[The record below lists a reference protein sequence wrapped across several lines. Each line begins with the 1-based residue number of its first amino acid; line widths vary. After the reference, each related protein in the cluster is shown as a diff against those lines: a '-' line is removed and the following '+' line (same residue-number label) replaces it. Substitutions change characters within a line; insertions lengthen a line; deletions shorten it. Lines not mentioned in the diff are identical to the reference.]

1 MPGDK
6 GAGQGL
12 MLAHTVIVKKHGGK
26 TWFDSE
32 IGKGTAF
39 YLRPPLSAF
48 MGGWNAEKYPVC
60 RR

>member
-1 MPGDK
+1 
-6 GAGQGL
+6 

-48 MGGWNAEKYPVC
+48 MGGWNAEKYPFC